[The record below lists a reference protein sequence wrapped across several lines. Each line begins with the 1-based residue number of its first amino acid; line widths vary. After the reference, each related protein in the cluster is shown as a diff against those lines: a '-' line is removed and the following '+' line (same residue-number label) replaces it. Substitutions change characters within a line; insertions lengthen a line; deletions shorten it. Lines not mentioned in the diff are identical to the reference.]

1 MEYFVSNNL
10 DINKFYE
17 SAYPF
22 FSIYLGEV
30 GEQSSSLS
38 RHSSRPPI
46 CSLRNCGCLTVT
58 EVWNMHTAIIV
69 SCRFVGPF
77 ILGNDKVVSIH
88 RPTRRTTT
96 TDVDST

>member
-22 FSIYLGEV
+22 FSIYLGVV

-38 RHSSRPPI
+38 RQQSASNLFI
-46 CSLRNCGCLTVT
+46 AELWVFNC
-58 EVWNMHTAIIV
+58 N
-69 SCRFVGPF
+69 
-77 ILGNDKVVSIH
+77 
-88 RPTRRTTT
+88 
-96 TDVDST
+96 